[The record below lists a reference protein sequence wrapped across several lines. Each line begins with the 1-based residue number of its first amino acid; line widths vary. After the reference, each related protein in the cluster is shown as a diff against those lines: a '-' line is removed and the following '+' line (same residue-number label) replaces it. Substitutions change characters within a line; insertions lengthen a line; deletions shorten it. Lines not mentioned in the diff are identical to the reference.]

1 VLNRCIREEGVAKPM
16 SGANESWRSGW
27 VAKGPANFA
36 DEIRQIGLGN
46 ERLGPQ
52 SPLQNRLGNH
62 LWTISDE
69 RQQQLERLGREV
81 DLAVFL
87 SELSGVEIE
96 NKRAEANP
104 HHGPPCE
111 IPAKFLT
118 VP

>member
-1 VLNRCIREEGVAKPM
+1 VLNRGIREEGVAKPM
-16 SGANESWRSGW
+16 SGADESWRSGW
-27 VAKGPANFA
+27 IPKGPANLA

-52 SPLQNRLGNH
+52 STLQNRLGNH
-62 LWTISDE
+62 LWTINDE

-81 DLAVFL
+81 NLAVFL
-87 SELSGVEIE
+87 GELSGVEVE
-96 NKRAEANP
+96 NKWAEANP
-104 HHGPPCE
+104 HGPPCE